1 MHSWVLFSTLGYNPM
16 LHLKKQFYLLIFGCW
31 ILVAMWAF
39 LWLQRAGALS
49 AAVPRL
55 LAAAPLALEYRP
67 QGTWASAVAT
77 PRLPSTDSTVV
88 AHRLG
93 CSLACGIF
101 PNWGWNPCPCTGRWI
116 LYNWAT
122 REAPVQLLSYLA
134 QCLPALA
141 TENHFGNKFWS
152 LGLLVAMVISFR
164 LLQLTE

>member
-1 MHSWVLFSTLGYNPM
+1 
-16 LHLKKQFYLLIFGCW
+16 
-31 ILVAMWAF
+31 MWAF

-67 QGTWASAVAT
+67 QGTWASAVAA

-101 PNWGWNPCPCTGRWI
+101 PNWGWNH
-116 LYNWAT
+116 
-122 REAPVQLLSYLA
+122 V
-134 QCLPALA
+134 PALA
-141 TENHFGNKFWS
+141 GGFFTIELPGKPQCNF
-152 LGLLVAMVISFR
+152 
-164 LLQLTE
+164 